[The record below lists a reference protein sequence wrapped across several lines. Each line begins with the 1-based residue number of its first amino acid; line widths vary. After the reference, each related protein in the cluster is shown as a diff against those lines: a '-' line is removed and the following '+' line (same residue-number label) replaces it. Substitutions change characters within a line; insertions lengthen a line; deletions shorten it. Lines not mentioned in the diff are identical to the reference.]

1 MDAKELVPLLA
12 QGALCL
18 IIASIG
24 LQARWRDVLAAMR
37 NTDLLLKGLL
47 AVNIVVPIAALVIC
61 SILPIHPLV
70 RIGIV
75 IMAVSPMAPLVQM
88 KMWKGGLDT
97 SAAIGLYIAL
107 ILSAILFVPAT
118 VALLSALYPT
128 HASISVAAVARM
140 VAITTLLPVAVGLA
154 ISNWAPDLARR
165 AAPVVMVIGFIAILL
180 LAVLILYKQGG
191 AMLGLLGDGTL
202 LAIMVTVAIG
212 IAAGNLLGRPS
223 PANSNALAM
232 AAGTRHPGIAA
243 LIVHANF
250 NEPRV
255 MLTVLLFLL
264 TGVIMTLAFLLWQ
277 TKRAHGGP
285 SGPSGASGA

>member
-1 MDAKELVPLLA
+1 MDAKELVPIVA

-24 LQARWRDVLAAMR
+24 LQARHRDVLAAMR
-37 NTDLLLKGLL
+37 NTDLVLKGLL
-47 AVNIVVPIAALVIC
+47 AVNVIVPIAALVIT

-97 SAAIGLYIAL
+97 SAAIGLYVAL
-107 ILSAILFVPAT
+107 ILSAIIFVPAT

-128 HASISVAAVARM
+128 QASISVAAVAKM
-140 VAITTLLPVAVGLA
+140 VAITTLAPVAVGLA
-154 ISNWAPDLARR
+154 ISNWAPDFARR
-165 AAPVVMVIGFIAILL
+165 AAPIVMILGFIAVLL
-180 LAVLILYKQGG
+180 LAVLILYKKGG

-202 LAIMVTVAIG
+202 LAIMVTVAVG
-212 IAAGNLLGRPS
+212 IAAGSLLGRPN

-264 TGVIMTLAFLLWQ
+264 TGIIMTLAYLLWQ
-277 TKRAHGGP
+277 KKHVEGGHK
-285 SGPSGASGA
+285 GASAA

>member
-1 MDAKELVPLLA
+1 MDAKELVPLVA

-24 LQARWRDVLAAMR
+24 LQARARDVQAAMR
-37 NTDLLLKGLL
+37 NTDLVLKGLL
-47 AVNIVVPIAALVIC
+47 AVNIVVPIAALIIC

-70 RIGIV
+70 KIGIV

-97 SAAIGLYIAL
+97 SAAIGLYVAL

-128 HASISVAAVARM
+128 QASISVGAVAKM
-140 VAITTLLPVAVGLA
+140 VVMTTLLPVAVGLA
-154 ISNWAPDLARR
+154 ISHWWPDFARR
-165 AAPVVMVIGFIAILL
+165 IAPIVLIIGFIAVAL
-180 LAVLILYKQGG
+180 LAVLILYKEGG

-202 LAIMVTVAIG
+202 LAIVVTVA
-212 IAAGNLLGRPS
+212 AGLGAGHWLGGPNL
-223 PANSNALAM
+223 ATSNALAM

-250 NEPRV
+250 NDPRV

-264 TGVIMTLAFLLWQ
+264 TGVIMTVAYLLWQ
-277 TKRAHGGP
+277 KKHVQGGHKDV
-285 SGPSGASGA
+285 SAA

>member
-1 MDAKELVPLLA
+1 MDAKELVPIVA

-24 LQARWRDVLAAMR
+24 LQARHRDVLAAMR
-37 NTDLLLKGLL
+37 NTDLVLKGLL
-47 AVNIVVPIAALVIC
+47 AVNVIVPIAALVIT

-97 SAAIGLYIAL
+97 SAAIGLYVAL
-107 ILSAILFVPAT
+107 ILSAIIFVPAT

-128 HASISVAAVARM
+128 QASISVAAVAKM

-154 ISNWAPDLARR
+154 ISNWAPDFARR
-165 AAPVVMVIGFIAILL
+165 AAPIVMILGFIAVLL
-180 LAVLILYKQGG
+180 LAVLILYKKGG
-191 AMLGLLGDGTL
+191 AMIGLLGDGTL
-202 LAIMVTVAIG
+202 LAIMVTVAVG
-212 IAAGNLLGRPS
+212 IAAGSLLGRPN
-223 PANSNALAM
+223 PANSTALAM

-264 TGVIMTLAFLLWQ
+264 TGIIMTIAYLLWQ
-277 TKRAHGGP
+277 KKHVEGGHK
-285 SGPSGASGA
+285 GASAA

>member
-1 MDAKELVPLLA
+1 MDAKELVPLAA
-12 QGALCL
+12 QGALWL
-18 IIASIG
+18 IIAGIG
-24 LQARWRDVLAAMR
+24 LQARTRDVLAAMR
-37 NTDLLLKGLL
+37 NTDMVLKGLL
-47 AVNIVVPIAALVIC
+47 AVNIIVPIAALVIC
-61 SILPIHPLV
+61 SILPIDPLI

-88 KMWKGGLDT
+88 KMQKAGLDT
-97 SAAIGLYIAL
+97 SQAVGLYVAL

-118 VALLSALYPT
+118 VALLSALYPAQ
-128 HASISVAAVARM
+128 ASISVAAVAKM
-140 VAITTLLPVAVGLA
+140 VVITTLLPVAVGLA
-154 ISNWAPDLARR
+154 ISNWAPQFARR
-165 AAPVVMVIGFIAILL
+165 AAPIVMIIGFIAVLL

-202 LAIMVTVAIG
+202 LAIMVTVAVG
-212 IAAGNLLGRPS
+212 IAAGNLLGRPN

-264 TGVIMTLAFLLWQ
+264 TGIVMTVAYLLWQ
-277 TKRAHGGP
+277 SRRARDGH
-285 SGPSGASGA
+285 SGVSAA

>member
-1 MDAKELVPLLA
+1 MDAKELVPILA

-37 NTDLLLKGLL
+37 NTDLVLKGML
-47 AVNIVVPIAALVIC
+47 AVNVVVPIVALIIC
-61 SILPIHPLV
+61 SLLPIHPFV

-97 SAAIGLYIAL
+97 SAAIGLYVAL
-107 ILSAILFVPAT
+107 IVSAILFVPAT

-128 HASISVAAVARM
+128 DASISVGAVAKM
-140 VAITTLLPVAVGLA
+140 VAITTLFPVGVGLA
-154 ISNWAPDLARR
+154 ISAWAPHFAQR
-165 AAPVVMVIGFIAILL
+165 AAPIVLVIGFIVIAL

-191 AMLGLLGDGTL
+191 AIMALLGDGTL
-202 LAIMVTVAIG
+202 LAIVVTVAAG
-212 IAAGNLLGRPS
+212 LAAGHFLGGPN
-223 PANSNALAM
+223 PATSTALAM

-250 NEPRV
+250 NDPQV

-264 TGVIMTLAFLLWQ
+264 TGVAMTLAYLVWQ
-277 TKRAHGGP
+277 MRRKR
-285 SGPSGASGA
+285 GAEDGVAAA

>member
-1 MDAKELVPLLA
+1 MDAKELVPIVA

-24 LQARWRDVLAAMR
+24 LQARARDVLAAMR
-37 NTDLLLKGLL
+37 NTDLVLKGLL
-47 AVNIVVPIAALVIC
+47 AVNIIVPIAALIIC
-61 SILPIHPLV
+61 SILPINPLV

-88 KMWKGGLDT
+88 KMQKGGLDT
-97 SAAIGLYIAL
+97 SATIGLYIAL

-118 VALLSALYPT
+118 VALLSALYPA
-128 HASISVAAVARM
+128 HASISVAAVAKM

-154 ISNWAPDLARR
+154 ISNWSSEFARR
-165 AAPVVMVIGFIAILL
+165 AAPIVMIIGFIAVLL
-180 LAVLILYKQGG
+180 LAVLILYKQGD

-202 LAIMVTVAIG
+202 LAIMVTVAVG
-212 IAAGNLLGRPS
+212 IAAGNLLGRPN

-264 TGVIMTLAFLLWQ
+264 TGIIMTVAYLFWQ
-277 TKRAHGGP
+277 SRRARDGHNGV
-285 SGPSGASGA
+285 SGA

>member
-1 MDAKELVPLLA
+1 MEAKELVPIVA
-12 QGALCL
+12 QAALGL

-24 LQARWRDVLAAMR
+24 LQARWRDVVAAMR
-37 NTDLLLKGLL
+37 NTKLVLKGLL
-47 AVNIVVPIAALVIC
+47 AVNIVVPIVALIIS

-97 SAAIGLYIAL
+97 SHAIGLYVAL

-118 VALLSALYPT
+118 VALLSALYPVE
-128 HASISVAAVARM
+128 ASISVAAVAKM

-154 ISNWAPDLARR
+154 ISHWAPNFARR
-165 AAPVVMVIGFIAILL
+165 AAPIVMITGFIAVVL

-202 LAIMVTVAIG
+202 LAIVVTVA
-212 IAAGNLLGRPS
+212 AGLVAGHWLGRPN
-223 PANSNALAM
+223 PANSDALAM

-250 NEPRV
+250 PDPRV

-264 TGVIMTLAFLLWQ
+264 TGIIMTLAYLVWQ
-277 TKRAHGGP
+277 TKYVEGGHKD
-285 SGPSGASGA
+285 ASAA

>member
-1 MDAKELVPLLA
+1 VDAKELVPIVA

-24 LQARWRDVLAAMR
+24 LQARARDVLAAMR
-37 NTDLLLKGLL
+37 NTDLVLKGLL
-47 AVNIVVPIAALVIC
+47 AVNVIVPIAALVIT

-97 SAAIGLYIAL
+97 SAAIGLYVAL
-107 ILSAILFVPAT
+107 ILSAIIFVPAT

-128 HASISVAAVARM
+128 QASISVAAVAKM
-140 VAITTLLPVAVGLA
+140 VAITTLAPVAVGLA
-154 ISNWAPDLARR
+154 ISNWAPDFARR
-165 AAPVVMVIGFIAILL
+165 AAPIVMILGFIAVLL
-180 LAVLILYKQGG
+180 LAVLILYKKGG
-191 AMLGLLGDGTL
+191 AMIGLLGDGTL
-202 LAIMVTVAIG
+202 LAIMVTVAVG
-212 IAAGNLLGRPS
+212 IAAGSLLGRPN
-223 PANSNALAM
+223 PANSTALAM

-264 TGVIMTLAFLLWQ
+264 TGIIMTIAYLLWQ
-277 TKRAHGGP
+277 KKHVEGGHK
-285 SGPSGASGA
+285 GASAA

>member
-1 MDAKELVPLLA
+1 MDAKELVPIVA

-24 LQARWRDVLAAMR
+24 LQARHRDVLAAMR
-37 NTDLLLKGLL
+37 NTDLVLKGLL
-47 AVNIVVPIAALVIC
+47 AVNVIVPIAALAIT

-97 SAAIGLYIAL
+97 SAAIGLYVAL
-107 ILSAILFVPAT
+107 ILSAIIFVPAT

-128 HASISVAAVARM
+128 QASISVAAVAKM
-140 VAITTLLPVAVGLA
+140 VAITTLAPVAVGLA
-154 ISNWAPDLARR
+154 ISNWAPDFARR
-165 AAPVVMVIGFIAILL
+165 AAPIVMILGFIAVLL
-180 LAVLILYKQGG
+180 LAVLILYKKGG
-191 AMLGLLGDGTL
+191 AMIGLLGDGTL
-202 LAIMVTVAIG
+202 LAIMVTVAVG
-212 IAAGNLLGRPS
+212 IAAGSLLGRPN
-223 PANSNALAM
+223 PANSTALAM

-264 TGVIMTLAFLLWQ
+264 TGIIMTIAYLLWQ
-277 TKRAHGGP
+277 KKHVEGGHK
-285 SGPSGASGA
+285 GASAA

>member
-1 MDAKELVPLLA
+1 MDAKVLVPIVA

-24 LQARWRDVLAAMR
+24 MQARARDVLAAMR
-37 NTDLLLKGLL
+37 NTDLVLKGLL
-47 AVNIVVPIAALVIC
+47 AVNVIVPIAALIIC
-61 SILPIHPLV
+61 SILPIDPLI

-88 KMWKGGLDT
+88 KMQKAGLDT
-97 SAAIGLYIAL
+97 SHAVGLYVAL

-118 VALLSALYPT
+118 IALLSALYPT
-128 HASISVAAVARM
+128 QASISVAAVAKM

-154 ISNWAPDLARR
+154 ISNWAPEFARR
-165 AAPVVMVIGFIAILL
+165 AAPIVMIIGFIAVLL

-202 LAIMVTVAIG
+202 LAIIVTVAVG
-212 IAAGNLLGRPS
+212 IAAGNLLGRPN

-264 TGVIMTLAFLLWQ
+264 TGIVMTVAYLLWQ
-277 TKRAHGGP
+277 SRSARDSHNGV
-285 SGPSGASGA
+285 SAA

>member
-1 MDAKELVPLLA
+1 MDAKELVPLVA

-24 LQARWRDVLAAMR
+24 LQARARDVLAAMR
-37 NTDLLLKGLL
+37 NTDLVLKGLL
-47 AVNIVVPIAALVIC
+47 AVNIIVPLAALIIC
-61 SILPIHPLV
+61 SILPIDPLIK
-70 RIGIV
+70 IGIV

-88 KMWKGGLDT
+88 KMQKAGLDT
-97 SAAIGLYIAL
+97 SQAVGLYVAL

-128 HASISVAAVARM
+128 HASISVAAVGKM
-140 VAITTLLPVAVGLA
+140 VFVTTLLPVAVGLA
-154 ISNWAPDLARR
+154 IGNWAPNFARR
-165 AAPVVMVIGFIAILL
+165 AAPIVLITGFIAVLL

-202 LAIMVTVAIG
+202 LAIMVTVAVG
-212 IAAGNLLGRPS
+212 IAAGSLLGRPN

-264 TGVIMTLAFLLWQ
+264 TGIIMTVAYLLWQ
-277 TKRAHGGP
+277 ARRTRDDQ
-285 SGPSGASGA
+285 SGVSAA

>member
-1 MDAKELVPLLA
+1 MDAKELVPLVA

-37 NTDLLLKGLL
+37 NTDLVLKGLL
-47 AVNIVVPIAALVIC
+47 AVNIIVPIAALIIC
-61 SILPIHPLV
+61 SVLPINPAV
-70 RIGIV
+70 RTGIV

-88 KMWKGGLDT
+88 KMWKGGLDV
-97 SAAIGLYIAL
+97 SAAIGLYVAL
-107 ILSAILFVPAT
+107 IVSAIIFVPAT

-128 HASISVAAVARM
+128 EASISVAAVAKM

-154 ISNWAPDLARR
+154 ISNWAPDFARR
-165 AAPVVMVIGFIAILL
+165 AAPIVLIIGFIAVLL
-180 LAVLILYKQGG
+180 LAVLILYKKGG

-202 LAIMVTVAIG
+202 LAIMVTVAVG
-212 IAAGNLLGRPS
+212 IAAGSFLGRPN

-250 NEPRV
+250 PDPRV

-264 TGVIMTLAFLLWQ
+264 TGIIMTVAYLLWQ
-277 TKRAHGGP
+277 TKHVKGGHD
-285 SGPSGASGA
+285 GASAA

>member
-1 MDAKELVPLLA
+1 MDAKELVPLVA

-37 NTDLLLKGLL
+37 NTDLVLKGLL
-47 AVNIVVPIAALVIC
+47 AVNIIVPIAALIIC
-61 SILPIHPLV
+61 SILPIDPLIK
-70 RIGIV
+70 IGIV

-88 KMWKGGLDT
+88 KMQKAGLDT
-97 SAAIGLYIAL
+97 SQAVGLYVAL

-128 HASISVAAVARM
+128 HASISVAAVGKM
-140 VAITTLLPVAVGLA
+140 VFITTLLPVAVGLA
-154 ISNWAPDLARR
+154 IGNGAPDFARR
-165 AAPVVMVIGFIAILL
+165 AAPIVMITGFIAVLL

-202 LAIMVTVAIG
+202 LAIMVTVAVG
-212 IAAGNLLGRPS
+212 IAAGSLLGRPN

-264 TGVIMTLAFLLWQ
+264 TGIIMTVAYLLWQ
-277 TKRAHGGP
+277 ARRTRDDQ
-285 SGPSGASGA
+285 SGVSAA

>member
-1 MDAKELVPLLA
+1 MDAKELVPIVA

-24 LQARWRDVLAAMR
+24 LQARHRDVLAAMR
-37 NTDLLLKGLL
+37 NTDLVLKGLL
-47 AVNIVVPIAALVIC
+47 AVNVIVPIAALVIT

-97 SAAIGLYIAL
+97 SAAIGLYVAL
-107 ILSAILFVPAT
+107 ILSAIIFVPAT

-128 HASISVAAVARM
+128 QASISVAAVAKM
-140 VAITTLLPVAVGLA
+140 VAITTLAPVAVGLA
-154 ISNWAPDLARR
+154 ISNWAPDFARR
-165 AAPVVMVIGFIAILL
+165 AAPIVMILGFIAVLL
-180 LAVLILYKQGG
+180 LAVLILYKKGG
-191 AMLGLLGDGTL
+191 AMIGLLGDGTL
-202 LAIMVTVAIG
+202 LAIMVTVAVG
-212 IAAGNLLGRPS
+212 IAAGSLLGRPN
-223 PANSNALAM
+223 PANSTALAM

-264 TGVIMTLAFLLWQ
+264 TGIIMTIAYLLWQ
-277 TKRAHGGP
+277 KKHVEGGHK
-285 SGPSGASGA
+285 GASAA